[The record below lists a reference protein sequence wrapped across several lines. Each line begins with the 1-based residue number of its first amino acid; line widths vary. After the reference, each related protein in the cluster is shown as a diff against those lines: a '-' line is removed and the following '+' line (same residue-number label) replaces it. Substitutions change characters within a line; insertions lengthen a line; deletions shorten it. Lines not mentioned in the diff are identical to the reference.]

1 MSPVRVVLML
11 LVYMVSCAPPF
22 IWLLMGH
29 FGVFG
34 EYADTGSFRTVTFV
48 LIGLVLIM
56 TIFIIPILVLPRIL
70 GGAKE
75 RGDLLPEGRLAYGM
89 IRRIIR
95 RHGERIEVGGRTFL
109 YIDMEII
116 VSDEGPEYTATHQA
130 LVPETRVEQVREG
143 VRLPL
148 KISPSDR
155 ELIVIDW
162 ERSTDPDQM

>member
-22 IWLLMGH
+22 VWLLMGH

-75 RGDLLPEGRLAYGM
+75 QEDLLLGGRPAYGT

-95 RHGERIEVGGRTFL
+95 HHGNRIEVGGRSFL
-109 YIDMEII
+109 YIDMELI
-116 VSDEGPEYTATHQA
+116 VSDDGPEYTVTHQA
-130 LVPETRVEQVREG
+130 LVPETRIEQVLEG
-143 VRLPL
+143 GRLPL
-148 KISPSDR
+148 KVSPSDR

-162 ERSTDPDQM
+162 ERPTDPDQI